1 MAARP
6 IDRILNVAVSAA
18 AVPVLFGALQK
29 ILHSPSADLWLK
41 IGLYTECAIFA
52 AYALLYLIAPPKEA
66 DWTKLDGL
74 SALPKANAGNPALA
88 KMDQMMMEADIT
100 PASLTR
106 LSDNFKKLGG
116 SVDQMSDI
124 TNVVAATGD
133 FTTQT
138 KAATAAITTMKGAYE
153 GAAATMQSFN
163 DASEGTK
170 NFHSQ
175 VQVLTKNLGS
185 LNTIYEL
192 ELQDTNNHLK
202 AMNQFYGHLANASEA
217 MKGSVDDAKKT
228 QEQMGVLAKNLGSL
242 NSVYGN
248 MLSAMQGRA

>member
-1 MAARP
+1 MASRP

-18 AVPVLFGALQK
+18 AVPVLYGALQK

-66 DWTKLDGL
+66 DLSGL
-74 SALPKANAGNPALA
+74 ANLAPAKQGNPALA
-88 KMDQMMMEADIT
+88 KMDAMMQDADIT
-100 PASLTR
+100 PAT
-106 LSDNFKKLGG
+106 LSKLGDNFKKLGG
-116 SVDQMSDI
+116 TVSQMSDI

-133 FTTQT
+133 FTTKTQE
-138 KAATAAITTMKGAYE
+138 AATALGSMKDAYL
-153 GAAATMQSFN
+153 GAASTMQSFN

-170 NFHSQ
+170 KFHEQ
-175 VQVLTKNLGS
+175 VQSLTKNLGS

-202 AMNQFYGHLANASEA
+202 AMNNFYGNLAQASEA

-228 QEQMGVLAKNLGSL
+228 QEQIGILAKNLGSL
-242 NSVYGN
+242 NQVYGN
-248 MLSAMQGRA
+248 MLTAMQGR

>member
-1 MAARP
+1 MASRP

-66 DWTKLDGL
+66 DLSGLANLAPAQPQGATPTAALD
-74 SALPKANAGNPALA
+74 KFM
-88 KMDQMMMEADIT
+88 KDADLT
-100 PASLTR
+100 PATFSK
-106 LSDNFKKLGG
+106 LSDNFKKLDGTV
-116 SVDQMSDI
+116 SNMADI

-133 FTTQT
+133 FTAKT
-138 KAATAAITTMKGAYE
+138 KSASTALESMTGAYTSAANTMK
-153 GAAATMQSFN
+153 SFN
-163 DASEGTK
+163 DASDGTK
-170 NFHSQ
+170 KFHEQ

-202 AMNQFYGHLANASEA
+202 AMNKFYGNLAQASEA
-217 MKGSVDDAKKT
+217 MQTSADDAKKT
-228 QEQMGVLAKNLGSL
+228 QEQLGVLAKNLTNL

-248 MLSAMQGRA
+248 VLNAMQGR

>member
-1 MAARP
+1 MASRP

-18 AVPVLFGALQK
+18 AVPVLYGALQK

-66 DWTKLDGL
+66 DLSGL
-74 SALPKANAGNPALA
+74 ANLAPANNNPAMA
-88 KMDQMMMEADIT
+88 KMDKMMLDADIT
-100 PASLTR
+100 PAT
-106 LSDNFKKLGG
+106 LSKLGDNFKKLGG
-116 SVDQMSDI
+116 TVSQMSDI

-133 FTTQT
+133 FTTKTQE
-138 KAATAAITTMKGAYE
+138 AATALGTMKDAYL
-153 GAAATMQSFN
+153 GAASTMQSFN

-170 NFHSQ
+170 KFHEQ
-175 VQVLTKNLGS
+175 VQSLTKNLGS

-202 AMNQFYGHLANASEA
+202 AMNQFYGNLAQASEA

-228 QEQMGVLAKNLGSL
+228 QEQIGLLAKNLGNL
-242 NSVYGN
+242 NQVYGN
-248 MLSAMQGRA
+248 MLTAMQGR